1 MMGKGDFGLGACAFC
16 GRVFQ
21 KSRRGQ
27 KFCPRKTSHCQTLA
41 AVRAETDRRRAER
54 KAEILGRPVV
64 LDIEVAEAEA
74 LHGRHTLFSQF
85 ISGHLW
91 REELVGRMPAHGSR
105 SS

>member
-1 MMGKGDFGLGACAFC
+1 MGKGDFGLGACAFC

-27 KFCPRKTSHCQTLA
+27 RFCPRKTSHCQTLA
-41 AVRAETDRRRAER
+41 AVRAETERRRAER
-54 KAEILGRPVV
+54 KAAILGRPVAIDV
-64 LDIEVAEAEA
+64 EVAEAEA
-74 LHGRHTLFSQF
+74 LHGRRTVFTEF
-85 ISGHLW
+85 IRGHLW